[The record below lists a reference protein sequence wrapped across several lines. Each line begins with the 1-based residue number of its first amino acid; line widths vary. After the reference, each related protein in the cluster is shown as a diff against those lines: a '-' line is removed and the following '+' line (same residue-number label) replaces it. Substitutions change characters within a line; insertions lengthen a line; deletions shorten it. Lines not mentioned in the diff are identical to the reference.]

1 MFLWEVKPQTI
12 HEVMGIISTFIL
24 VLLSIILKEE
34 EAASHFR
41 AGRGNLVLNI
51 PSPFSTEFSRHCV
64 LSGVTHLH
72 TLSNYKSERVK
83 SSHSPKWELTHY
95 CHGCQSVAPPRWPF
109 CINRLRNNI

>member
-24 VLLSIILKEE
+24 VLLTMILKEE

-72 TLSNYKSERVK
+72 TLSNYKSERV
-83 SSHSPKWELTHY
+83 HHY